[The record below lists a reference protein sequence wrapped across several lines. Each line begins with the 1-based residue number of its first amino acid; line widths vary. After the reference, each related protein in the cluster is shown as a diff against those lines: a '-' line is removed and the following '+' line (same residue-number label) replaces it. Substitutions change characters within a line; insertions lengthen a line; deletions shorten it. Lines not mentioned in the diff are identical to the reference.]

1 MTNADMK
8 LIDGELFVSGKIL
21 IRLTIGV
28 AVARPKS
35 NQAQLFLTGVMPLL
49 KRKNATLWN
58 ETTALI
64 TRLGEIQ
71 YRFKIRR
78 GMQTVE
84 NANPF
89 CLLSETDQEQIND
102 LCQRIDE
109 EVGLAE
115 IMRAMRF
122 QPVSYHDGSPIAS

>member
-1 MTNADMK
+1 MNNADMK

-35 NQAQLFLTGVMPLL
+35 NQAQLFLTGVMPLI
-49 KRKNATLWN
+49 RKANASLAN
-58 ETTALI
+58 ELTALI
-64 TRLGEIQ
+64 IRLGEIQ

-84 NANPF
+84 GMNPF
-89 CLLSETDQEQIND
+89 CLLDEAEQARIDD
-102 LCQRIDE
+102 LSQRIDCE
-109 EVGLAE
+109 IGIAEV
-115 IMRAMRF
+115 MRAMRF
-122 QPVSYHDGSPIAS
+122 HPVSYHDGSPIAS

>member
-1 MTNADMK
+1 MTNPDIKM
-8 LIDGELFVSGKIL
+8 IDGEAFVSGRVL
-21 IRLTIGV
+21 IRLTLGV

-35 NQAQLFLTGVMPLL
+35 PQGQLFLTNVMTLI
-49 KRKNATLWN
+49 RRANADLWN

-71 YRFKIRR
+71 FRFKIRR
-78 GMQTVE
+78 GFQTIE
-84 NANPF
+84 GMNPF
-89 CLLSETDQEQIND
+89 CLLDEAEQERIDD

-115 IMRAMRF
+115 IMRAMKF
-122 QPVSYHDGSPIAS
+122 QPVNMDGSPIAS

>member
-1 MTNADMK
+1 MSNPDMK
-8 LIDGELFVSGKIL
+8 LIDGELFVSGKVL
-21 IRLTIGV
+21 IRLTIGT
-28 AVARPKS
+28 AISRPKS
-35 NQAQLFLTGVMPLL
+35 AQAGLFQSGVMPLL
-49 KRKNATLWN
+49 KRKNAALWS
-58 ETTALI
+58 EVTALI

-84 NANPF
+84 GMNPF
-89 CLLSETDQEQIND
+89 CLLDEPEQARIDD
-102 LCQRIDE
+102 LSQRIDE

>member
-1 MTNADMK
+1 MNNADMK

-21 IRLTIGV
+21 IRLTLGV

-35 NQAQLFLTGVMPLL
+35 NQAQLFQTGVMPLL
-49 KRKNATLWN
+49 KRKNVSLWN
-58 ETTALI
+58 EVTALI

-89 CLLSETDQEQIND
+89 CLLSETDQEKIND
-102 LCQRIDE
+102 LSQRIDE

-122 QPVSYHDGSPIAS
+122 QPVGMDWEPIAS

>member
-1 MTNADMK
+1 MINPDMK

-21 IRLTIGV
+21 IRLTLGV

-35 NQAQLFLTGVMPLL
+35 PQGQLFLTGVMLL
-49 KRKNATLWN
+49 IRRANADLWN

-71 YRFKIRR
+71 FRFKIRR
-78 GMQTVE
+78 GMQTIE
-84 NANPF
+84 GFNPF
-89 CLLSETDQEQIND
+89 CLLPEDDQVRIDD

-109 EVGLAE
+109 EVGIAE
-115 IMRAMRF
+115 IMKAMKF
-122 QPVSYHDGSPIAS
+122 NPVSMDGSPIAS

>member
-1 MTNADMK
+1 MINPDMK

-21 IRLTIGV
+21 IRLTLGV
-28 AVARPKS
+28 AVSRPKS
-35 NQAQLFLTGVMPLL
+35 HQGQLFLTGVMPLI
-49 KRKNATLWN
+49 RKANAELWN

-84 NANPF
+84 GMNPF
-89 CLLSETDQEQIND
+89 CLLSEDDQTRIND
-102 LCQRIDE
+102 LCHRIDCE
-109 EVGLAE
+109 IGITE
-115 IMRAMRF
+115 IMRAMKF
-122 QPVSYHDGSPIAS
+122 QPVNMDGSPIAS

>member
-21 IRLTIGV
+21 IRLTLGV

-35 NQAQLFLTGVMPLL
+35 PQGQLFLTGVMLLL
-49 KRKNATLWN
+49 KRKNLSLWN
-58 ETTALI
+58 QVTALI

-89 CLLSETDQEQIND
+89 CLLPEVDQERIDD
-102 LCQRIDE
+102 LCHRIDC

-115 IMRAMRF
+115 VMKVMHF
-122 QPVSYHDGSPIAS
+122 NPVGLDGSPIAS

>member
-21 IRLTIGV
+21 IRLTLGV

-35 NQAQLFLTGVMPLL
+35 PQGQLFQTGVMPLL
-49 KRKNATLWN
+49 KRKSPTLWN

-71 YRFKIRR
+71 YRFKLRR
-78 GMQTVE
+78 GFQTVE

-89 CLLSETDQEQIND
+89 CLLDEAEQARIDD
-102 LCQRIDE
+102 LSQRIDE

-115 IMRAMRF
+115 VMRAMRF
-122 QPVSYHDGSPIAS
+122 NPVK